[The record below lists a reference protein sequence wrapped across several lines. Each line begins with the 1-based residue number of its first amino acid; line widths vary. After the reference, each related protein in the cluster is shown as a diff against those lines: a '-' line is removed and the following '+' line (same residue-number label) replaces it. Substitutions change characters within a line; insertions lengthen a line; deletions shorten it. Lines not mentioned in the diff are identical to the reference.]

1 MTTQNAPPARAR
13 QTGARHGQF
22 GFRMA
27 KSGHRRYMVGMKTPR
42 DFITR
47 RELLQKLALLT
58 GMPLVP

>member
-1 MTTQNAPPARAR
+1 
-13 QTGARHGQF
+13 
-22 GFRMA
+22 
-27 KSGHRRYMVGMKTPR
+27 MVGMKTPR